1 MIVLASGRVITGT
14 VQSEDEYE
22 VVIADAR
29 TQTKIQK
36 DDIDERI
43 VSDVSTMPSL
53 ANLLTVNDVR
63 NLIAYLVTLQTT
75 PPD

>member
-1 MIVLASGRVITGT
+1 MAEVVTGT

-22 VVIADAR
+22 VVVADAR

-36 DDIDERI
+36 ENIEDRRA
-43 VSDVSTMPSL
+43 SDVSTMPSL

-63 NLIAYLVTLQTT
+63 NLIAYLATLQAT

>member
-1 MIVLASGRVITGT
+1 

-22 VVIADAR
+22 VVVADAR
-29 TQTKIQK
+29 TQTNIQK
-36 DDIDERI
+36 DNIEDRI
-43 VSDVSTMPSL
+43 ASDVSTMPSL

-63 NLIAYLVTLQTT
+63 NLIAYLVTLQAT